1 MSVTGWQVSE
11 PYAGTSS
18 TLLHGKNRT
27 SSMSFLNTV
36 LTLESFDFN
45 ASLHAV
51 TVADVERT
59 LSSDNLDRRDL
70 LCLLSP
76 AAQPYLEVMAQKARQ
91 LTLQHFGKVIGLYAP
106 LYISD
111 YCANAC
117 TYCGFHAGVDFPRT
131 KLTLDEI
138 EQEATVIAATGIRHI
153 LVLTGEA
160 PAQTPL
166 SYLAEAV
173 HRLRA
178 HFSSIAL
185 EIFPL
190 DEAAYR
196 LLRDAGADSLTVY
209 QEVYDRSLYK
219 EVHPAG
225 RKADY
230 AWRIDT
236 PERGARAGFRALNI
250 GPLFGLGEPRREAWL
265 AALHA
270 HWLEQNF
277 PDVEISLSLP
287 RMTKAAGAIAP
298 RYQVSDLDFV
308 QFILAWRLFMP
319 RLGITISTRE
329 APAFRD
335 RLLHLGATRF
345 SCGSKTGVGGYSVRS
360 HAQAPEQFAVT
371 DDRSVSEVAT
381 MLCRSGYQPIFKDW
395 ELV

>member
-1 MSVTGWQVSE
+1 M
-11 PYAGTSS
+11 
-18 TLLHGKNRT
+18 
-27 SSMSFLNTV
+27 SMSFLNVV
-36 LTLESFDFN
+36 LALESFDFD
-45 ASLHAV
+45 ASLRAV
-51 TVADVERT
+51 TAADVERT
-59 LSSDNLDRRDL
+59 LSRDEQLDRRDL
-70 LCLLSP
+70 LHLLAP
-76 AAQPYLEVMAQKARQ
+76 AAQPYLEEIAQKAHR
-91 LTLQHFGKVIGLYAP
+91 LTLQHFGRVIGLYAP

-111 YCANAC
+111 YCANSC

-138 EQEATVIAATGIRHI
+138 EQEAAAIAATGIRHI

-166 SYLAEAV
+166 SYLVEAV
-173 HRLRA
+173 QRLRA

-190 DEAAYR
+190 DEAEYR
-196 LLRDAGADSLTVY
+196 ILREAGADSLTVY
-209 QEVYDRSLYK
+209 QEVYDRAIYQ

-230 AWRIDT
+230 VWRVQT
-236 PERGARAGFRALNI
+236 PERGARAGFRALNL

-270 HWLEQNF
+270 RWLEEEF
-277 PDVEISLSLP
+277 PDVEVSLSLP

-298 RYQVSDLDFV
+298 RALMSDSEFV
-308 QFILAWRLFMP
+308 QFMLAWRLFMP

-335 RLLHLGATRF
+335 RLVQLGATRF
-345 SCGSKTGVGGYSVRS
+345 SCGSKTGVGGYAVRS
-360 HAQAPEQFAVT
+360 QEEAPVQFAVT
-371 DDRSVSEVAT
+371 DNRSVEEVAA
-381 MLCRSGYQPIFKDW
+381 MLRRNGYQPIFKDW

>member
-1 MSVTGWQVSE
+1 M
-11 PYAGTSS
+11 
-18 TLLHGKNRT
+18 
-27 SSMSFLNTV
+27 SMSFLDV
-36 LTLESFDFN
+36 LPRLESVDFD
-45 ASLHAV
+45 ASLRAV
-51 TVADVERT
+51 STADVERA
-59 LSSDNLDRRDL
+59 LRRDEQLDRRDL

-76 AAQPYLEVMAQKARQ
+76 AAQPYLEEMARRARR
-91 LTLQHFGKVIGLYAP
+91 LTLQHFGRIISLYAP

-111 YCANAC
+111 YCSNAC

-131 KLTLDEI
+131 KLTLEQI
-138 EQEATVIAATGIRHI
+138 GQEAAAIAAAGIRHI

-166 SYLAEAV
+166 SYLADAV
-173 HRLRA
+173 RLLTK

-190 DEAAYR
+190 DEDGYR
-196 LLRDAGADSLTVY
+196 TLRQAGADSLTVY
-209 QEVYDRSLYK
+209 QEVYDRAIYN

-230 AWRIDT
+230 VWRLQT

-270 HWLEQNF
+270 RWLEEAF

-287 RMTKAAGAIAP
+287 RMTKAAGAIPP
-298 RYQVSDLDFV
+298 RHLLADRDFV
-308 QFILAWRLFMP
+308 QFMLAWRLFMP

-335 RLLHLGATRF
+335 RLVHLGATRF
-345 SCGSKTGVGGYSVRS
+345 SSGSKTGVGEYAVRS
-360 HAQAPEQFAVT
+360 QEAAPEQFAVT
-371 DDRSVSEVAT
+371 DNRSVAEVAA
-381 MLCRSGYQPIFKDW
+381 MLRRSGCQPVFKDW

>member
-1 MSVTGWQVSE
+1 
-11 PYAGTSS
+11 
-18 TLLHGKNRT
+18 
-27 SSMSFLNTV
+27 MSFLNV
-36 LTLESFDFN
+36 ALVLESFDFD
-45 ASLHAV
+45 ASLRAV
-51 TVADVERT
+51 TAADVERS
-59 LSSDNLDRRDL
+59 LSRDEQLDRRDL
-70 LCLLSP
+70 LCLLAP
-76 AAQPYLEVMAQKARQ
+76 AAQPYLEAMAQKARQ
-91 LTLQHFGKVIGLYAP
+91 LTLQHFGRVISLYAP

-117 TYCGFHAGVDFPRT
+117 TYCGFHAGIDFPRT

-138 EQEATVIAATGIRHI
+138 EQEAAAIAATGIRHI

-166 SYLAEAV
+166 SYLADTV
-173 HRLRA
+173 RLMKK

-190 DEAAYR
+190 DEDGYR
-196 LLRDAGADSLTVY
+196 TLRAAGADSLTIY
-209 QEVYDRSLYK
+209 QEVYDRAVYQ

-230 AWRIDT
+230 AWRLQT

-250 GPLFGLGEPRREAWL
+250 GPLFGLGEPHREAWL

-270 HWLEQNF
+270 RWLEEEF
-277 PDVEISLSLP
+277 PDVELSLSLP

-298 RYQVSDLDFV
+298 RHLLSDIAFV
-308 QFILAWRLFMP
+308 QFMLAWRLFMP

-335 RLLHLGATRF
+335 RLVHLGATRF
-345 SCGSKTGVGGYSVRS
+345 SCGSKTGVGGYAVRK
-360 HAQAPEQFAVT
+360 QDEAPVQFAVT
-371 DDRSVSEVAT
+371 DNRSVAEVAE
-381 MLCRSGYQPIFKDW
+381 MLRRSGYQPIFKDW

>member
-1 MSVTGWQVSE
+1 MT
-11 PYAGTSS
+11 
-18 TLLHGKNRT
+18 
-27 SSMSFLNTV
+27 MSFLDR
-36 LTLESFDFN
+36 LLALESFDFDGH
-45 ASLHAV
+45 LHAV
-51 TVADVERT
+51 TAADVERA
-59 LSSDNLDRRDL
+59 LSRDEQLTQHDL
-70 LCLLSP
+70 LCLLAP
-76 AAQPYLEVMAQKARQ
+76 AAQPYLEPMAQKARQ
-91 LTLQHFGKVIGLYAP
+91 LTLQHFGRVIGLYAP

-138 EQEATVIAATGIRHI
+138 EQEAAAIAATGIRHI

-166 SYLAEAV
+166 SYLTDTV
-173 HRLRA
+173 RLLRKY
-178 HFSSIAL
+178 FSSIAL

-190 DEAAYR
+190 DEAEYR
-196 LLRDAGADSLTVY
+196 ILREAGADSLTIY
-209 QEVYDRSLYK
+209 QEVYDRAIYK

-230 AWRIDT
+230 VWRLQT

-250 GPLFGLGEPRREAWL
+250 GPLFGLGQPRREAWL

-270 HWLEQNF
+270 RWLEEEF
-277 PDVEISLSLP
+277 PDVELSLSLP

-298 RYQVSDLDFV
+298 RHLVSDPDFV
-308 QFILAWRLFMP
+308 QFMLAWRLFMP

-329 APAFRD
+329 APVFRD

-345 SCGSKTGVGGYSVRS
+345 SSGSKTGVGGYAVRS
-360 HAQAPEQFAVT
+360 QEQAPVQFAVT
-371 DDRSVSEVAT
+371 DDRSVEEIAT
-381 MLCRSGYQPIFKDW
+381 MLRRNGYQPIFKDW